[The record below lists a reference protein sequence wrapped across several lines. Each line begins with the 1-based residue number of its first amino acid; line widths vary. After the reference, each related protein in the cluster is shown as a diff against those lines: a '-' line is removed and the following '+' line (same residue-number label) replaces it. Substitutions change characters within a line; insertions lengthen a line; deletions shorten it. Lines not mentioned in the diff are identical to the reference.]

1 MKEKI
6 EHSLQL
12 IRKASLIADEMTPGH
27 GLWVGFSGGKDS
39 VCVLRLVQMAGV
51 KYHAYYNVTGIDAPD
66 SIYFIRDKFPEVT
79 FVHPPKNYFKL
90 VENYG
95 LPTMNR
101 RFCCNKIKENTGAGY
116 VVLTG
121 VRAEES
127 RKRAAYTETRIFSRR
142 KEHNGKGSNKD
153 IDEVISSQHQC
164 IKGQD
169 KLMIYPIL
177 QWTEDDVWQFIADE
191 NLLVNPLYS
200 VVGRV
205 GCMFCP
211 FASRE
216 QLEKYE
222 ELYPKAYRRLLLAI
236 KRNLAIREDSYF
248 SCADEMY
255 GWWKSKMPYSDY
267 LRLRGSD

>member
-12 IRKASLIADEMTPGH
+12 IRKASLIADEMNPGH

-79 FVHPPKNYFKL
+79 FIHPPKNYFRL
-90 VENYG
+90 VEDYC
-95 LPTMNR
+95 LPTMGR
-101 RFCCNKIKENTGAGY
+101 RFCCNKIKENTGAGH

-127 RKRAAYTETRIFSRR
+127 KKRAAYTETRIFSRR
-142 KEHNGKGSNKD
+142 KEHGGKGSNKD
-153 IDEVISSQHQC
+153 IDEVISSRHQC

-169 KLMIYPIL
+169 KLMVYPIH
-177 QWTEDDVWQFIADE
+177 QWTEVDVWQFIADE
-191 NLLVNPLYS
+191 KLPINPLYDM
-200 VVGRV
+200 VGRV

-216 QLEKYE
+216 QLEMYE
-222 ELYPKAYRRLLLAI
+222 MLYPEVYRRLLLAI
-236 KRNLAIREDSYF
+236 ERNIAIRGDSRF
-248 SCADEMY
+248 SCAEDMY
-255 GWWKSKMPYSDY
+255 DWWKSKLSYRDY
-267 LRLRGSD
+267 MHLRGSD